1 MHPSPLGHCAV
12 QQLPLAAH
20 GLQQRR
26 QLEVCRQ
33 AASFFPR
40 LTSLCS
46 HPGPHESISSRRK
59 RPGFFCVLGWLV
71 FFFFLQT
78 RVLRSVP
85 ITPRF
90 PCERTRLGPCP
101 PSFLPPRGRRRP
113 VAGAGQDTEAAAAVV
128 VPGKTAAGWGGR
140 CWVPGCYWPS
150 TRCSAT
156 ACAAPRRSAT
166 ATSSAAAPPSSPVSA
181 GNERPREGRKERRKG
196 PARRS
201 PLRAL
206 FPLRRGKQRY
216 RGGHGAGA
224 GPLRGPRRPGHPQ
237 RPAGGG
243 RRPPHPHGEGSGTGT
258 GTHTPTHTPPPPG
271 TAPWDVPGYPRGATL
286 GDSGRSRGTSL
297 GVVWA
302 APGHLRGHPEETPMA
317 HPGDNPQETP
327 VGTLRGP
334 PGHPHVTPP

>member
-1 MHPSPLGHCAV
+1 MRFAGRRPRSFPVSPPSALIRGRTNP
-12 QQLPLAAH
+12 
-20 GLQQRR
+20 
-26 QLEVCRQ
+26 
-33 AASFFPR
+33 
-40 LTSLCS
+40 S
-46 HPGPHESISSRRK
+46 HPAEKGQ
-59 RPGFFCVLGWLV
+59 GFSVFWGGWF